1 MVINDEE
8 AMIAA
13 REACYDEW
21 EENDDEWEE
30 GDDEWEESDDEGDE
44 CYTFVYPISFTMPD
58 GTTLTLEDE
67 DGFRELE
74 FWYESNTG
82 FEEEPSFLFPIEI
95 VVRDEQGETTYTIN
109 NDEELEAAEENCED

>member
-1 MVINDEE
+1 
-8 AMIAA
+8 
-13 REACYDEW
+13 
-21 EENDDEWEE
+21 
-30 GDDEWEESDDEGDE
+30 
-44 CYTFVYPISFTMPD
+44 MPD

-67 DGFRELE
+67 EGFRELE

-95 VVRDEQGETTYTIN
+95 VVRDEQGETTVTIN